1 MMKFQTPKQT
11 LTDFYSRKT
20 QVWASV
26 LGDMALV
33 MIPIVT
39 KLIEDAPNLTDAQKY
54 WWSGVCTITGIAA
67 KFILKLFKENETV
80 D

>member
-11 LTDFYSRKT
+11 LKDFYSRKT

-26 LGDMALV
+26 LGDMMLV
-33 MIPIVT
+33 MIPIVS

-54 WWSGVCTITGIAA
+54 WWAGVCTITAIAS
-67 KFILKLFKENETV
+67 KFILKLFKENEQI